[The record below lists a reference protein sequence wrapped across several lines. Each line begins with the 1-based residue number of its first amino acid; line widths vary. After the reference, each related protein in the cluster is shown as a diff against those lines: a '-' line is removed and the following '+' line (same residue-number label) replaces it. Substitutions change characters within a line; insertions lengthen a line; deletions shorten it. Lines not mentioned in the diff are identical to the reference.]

1 MRQNKN
7 GSVED
12 SLSMHRNGSNQT
24 VLASEIQYIIHDEN
38 FIIAPEKE
46 KTVSILNDEFSEQQ
60 AFPYVLPQGKF
71 DQKVPQDISMSP
83 A

>member
-46 KTVSILNDEFSEQQ
+46 KTV
-60 AFPYVLPQGKF
+60 
-71 DQKVPQDISMSP
+71 
-83 A
+83 

>member
-46 KTVSILNDEFSEQQ
+46 KTVSILNDEFSE
-60 AFPYVLPQGKF
+60 
-71 DQKVPQDISMSP
+71 
-83 A
+83 

>member
-12 SLSMHRNGSNQT
+12 PLSMHRNGSNQT

-38 FIIAPEKE
+38 FIITPEKE

-60 AFPYVLPQGKF
+60 AFPYVLTQGKF
-71 DQKVPQDISMSP
+71 DQKVPQDIPMSP